1 MDCSEL
7 VWKLYERT
15 SSAAMFDFRCS
26 IGSASA
32 DPYREYRRTGYHGWR
47 CMPPNALESACSRA
61 ELRGGVVR
69 RRMSRSEYPLW
80 VQASIWGVPGRGGLW
95 AFVVFSLACAAL
107 LLVEGL
113 RSGRFLDIAV
123 LMALAAMPYWL
134 AIRWI
139 DRHGSWE

>member
-1 MDCSEL
+1 M
-7 VWKLYERT
+7 
-15 SSAAMFDFRCS
+15 
-26 IGSASA
+26 
-32 DPYREYRRTGYHGWR
+32 
-47 CMPPNALESACSRA
+47 
-61 ELRGGVVR
+61 R

-113 RSGRFLDIAV
+113 RSGRFLDIAA
-123 LMALAAMPYWL
+123 LMAFAAMPYWL